1 MHSPKPIK
9 LLSGSTHPQ
18 LAEQIAKRLGLPI
31 ADVEAIKMPNSETSI
46 LFRESVRDS
55 DVYIIQTGHGDINDL
70 VIELLFLIDACKH
83 ASASRITVVAP
94 LYPYARQDRK
104 SKSRSPIT
112 ARLMADMLER
122 AGCQHIVVLDLHAP
136 QIQGFFNIPMD
147 NLIAGPTVEAF
158 MRNHHLV
165 SPGRAVVV
173 SPDAGGAKR
182 AAALADNLDL
192 ELALIHKERRV
203 ANEVSTMVLVGVV
216 RNKTCILVDDM
227 ADTCGTLAKAAQTL
241 VDNGAKSVMA
251 LVTHGVFSG
260 NAQQIIEDSRLD
272 LVVCTNSVPL
282 QPSLAACPK
291 IKQIDIS
298 ATLAEAI
305 RRLHNGEPVSY
316 LKRNKPL

>member
-1 MHSPKPIK
+1 MHGQKSIR
-9 LLSGSTHPQ
+9 LLSGSSHPQ
-18 LAEQIAKRLGLPI
+18 LVQLIAQRLGVPI
-31 ADVEAIKMPNSETSI
+31 ADVEGIKMPNSETSV

-55 DVYIIQTGHGDINDL
+55 DVYVVQTGHGDINDL
-70 VIELLFLIDACKH
+70 VIELLFMIDACRH
-83 ASASRITVVAP
+83 ASASRITAVVP

-104 SKSRSPIT
+104 NQGRAPIT

-147 NLIAGPTVEAF
+147 NLIAGPTVEAYL
-158 MRNHHLV
+158 RNHYRLHA
-165 SPGRAVVV
+165 GNAVVV

-192 ELALIHKERRV
+192 EVALIHKERRV

-241 VDNGAKSVMA
+241 VDHGAKSVMA

-260 NAQQIIEDSRLD
+260 DAKRVVEDSLLD

-282 QPSLAACPK
+282 QPEMLACAK

-305 RRLHNGEPVSY
+305 RRLHNGEPVSF